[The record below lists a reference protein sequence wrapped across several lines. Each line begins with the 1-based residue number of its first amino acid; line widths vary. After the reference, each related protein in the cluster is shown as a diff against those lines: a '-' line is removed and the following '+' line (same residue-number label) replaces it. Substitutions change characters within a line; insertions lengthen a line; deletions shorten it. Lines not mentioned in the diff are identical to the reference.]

1 MTKLN
6 RSLKCAVTYIISH
19 YFTKIKVD
27 SYDSLLIE
35 KTLSLNNF
43 VRHIKSVLNKDKN
56 HSYYK
61 KFGQKCSYQL
71 AEK

>member
-1 MTKLN
+1 MTKPN

-19 YFTKIKVD
+19 YFAKIKAD

-43 VRHIKSVLNKDKN
+43 VRLIKLVLNKDKN
-56 HSYYK
+56 HNYYK
-61 KFGQKCSYQL
+61 KF
-71 AEK
+71 